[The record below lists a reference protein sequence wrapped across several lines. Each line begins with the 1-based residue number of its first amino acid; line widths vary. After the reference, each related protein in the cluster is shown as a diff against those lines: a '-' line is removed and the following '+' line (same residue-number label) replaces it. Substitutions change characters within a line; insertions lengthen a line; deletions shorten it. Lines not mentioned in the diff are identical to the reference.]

1 MSKKDKLLTPEELAA
16 KKIRKSNGWTRF
28 WAVVVALVLVCGV
41 FAVAQSNG
49 KKVSAEI
56 KSEST
61 TAPSDSAA
69 NADASAGWDSG
80 SVSGDT
86 TAQIGDTAASSGD
99 TASQQSG
106 STASSG
112 GSAATQQG
120 GAAAS
125 DSNAAA
131 TAANAINAA
140 TAKAAG
146 AGYTWARVCNIEKV
160 DVGNAT
166 DALNRI
172 IHMVDENASIN
183 SVVGNF
189 LGAGDKKE
197 DVPKG
202 GNAEEITGN
211 KNYPLKATQ
220 LKPEDLQGL
229 KVDGNKYSF
238 TLAAASNPQKDN
250 STPLSRLTN
259 DFITFTEVQ
268 EGVANALGGLS
279 RLLSVKSADVEF
291 KDIAVTLTIEN
302 GNLKELH
309 YSYYMD
315 VKSLELSVAT
325 GTGYGTVE
333 ATYSNFSY

>member
-28 WAVVVALVLVCGV
+28 WAIVVALVLVCGV
-41 FAVAQSNG
+41 FAVAQTNG

-56 KSEST
+56 KSET
-61 TAPSDSAA
+61 TTSADTAA
-69 NADASAGWDSG
+69 NADSSAGWDSG
-80 SVSGDT
+80 STGGDT
-86 TAQIGDTAASSGD
+86 ATVGGDTAAVGGD
-99 TASQQSG
+99 TSN
-106 STASSG
+106 SG
-112 GSAATQQG
+112 GTAANNG
-120 GAAAS
+120 GAAANNGGAAA
-125 DSNAAA
+125 DTNAAA

-140 TAKAAG
+140 TAKAAK

-189 LGAGDKKE
+189 LGAGNKKE
-197 DVPKG
+197 TVPKG

-211 KNYPLKATQ
+211 KNYPLKATA
-220 LKPEDLQGL
+220 LKAEDLQGL
-229 KVDGNKYSF
+229 KVEGNKYSF

-250 STPLSRLTN
+250 STPISRLTN
-259 DFITFTEVQ
+259 DFITLAEVQ

-291 KDIAVTLTIEN
+291 KNIAVTLTIEN

-333 ATYSNFSY
+333 ATYSNFTY

>member
-28 WAVVVALVLVCGV
+28 WAIVVALVLVCGV
-41 FAVAQSNG
+41 FAVAQTNG

-56 KSEST
+56 KSET
-61 TAPSDSAA
+61 TTSADTAA
-69 NADASAGWDSG
+69 NADSSAGWDSG
-80 SVSGDT
+80 STGGDT
-86 TAQIGDTAASSGD
+86 ATVGGDTAAVGGD
-99 TASQQSG
+99 TSN
-106 STASSG
+106 SG
-112 GSAATQQG
+112 GTATNNSGAAANNG
-120 GAAAS
+120 GAAA
-125 DSNAAA
+125 DTNAAA

-140 TAKAAG
+140 TAKAAK
-146 AGYTWARVCNIEKV
+146 AGYTWARTCNIENV

-189 LGAGDKKE
+189 LGAGNKKE
-197 DVPKG
+197 TVPKG

-211 KNYPLKATQ
+211 KNYPLKATA
-220 LKPEDLQGL
+220 LKAEDLQGL
-229 KVDGNKYSF
+229 KVEGNKYSF

-250 STPLSRLTN
+250 STPISRLTN
-259 DFITFTEVQ
+259 DFITLAEVQ

-291 KDIAVTLTIEN
+291 KNIAVTLTIEN

-333 ATYSNFSY
+333 ATYSNFTY